1 MKLEYL
7 NIFVSFHGRKT
18 LKWLESWMLKLAEN
32 FIKLSNYWIFVIV
45 KKITPY
51 LLMLILFGLFFTPIL
66 AHEREDPIRVL
77 EVGEKIPNF
86 NLKDQDGRD
95 FNIESAHGKV
105 VLLSFLYTN
114 CPDVCPLQTTKMRQ
128 TQELIGDTFEGD
140 VVFVSISFDVADT
153 PEILKAY
160 ALYHQADLT
169 SWKFLGS
176 QDEHEIKDV
185 VESFGIMY
193 DESVEGLFSH
203 GMFMYLLDTDLRINK
218 LYLGTFLD
226 PIEVANDISELLP
239 SPPDLTI
246 SIIAVILA
254 GIAIV
259 GLIVFF
265 KRKK

>member
-1 MKLEYL
+1 M
-7 NIFVSFHGRKT
+7 
-18 LKWLESWMLKLAEN
+18 
-32 FIKLSNYWIFVIV
+32 
-45 KKITPY
+45 
-51 LLMLILFGLFFTPIL
+51 PIL
-66 AHEREDPIRVL
+66 AHEREDPVKIL
-77 EVGEKIPNF
+77 EIGEAIPNIELTDHNGDAF
-86 NLKDQDGRD
+86 NL
-95 FNIESAHGKV
+95 ESAHGKV
-105 VLLSFLYTN
+105 VVISFMYTK

-128 TQELIGDTFEGD
+128 TQELIEDTYEGD

-176 QDEHEIKDV
+176 QDEHEIKDI
-185 VESFGIMY
+185 VESFGITY

-226 PIEVANDISELLP
+226 PIEVTNDISELLP